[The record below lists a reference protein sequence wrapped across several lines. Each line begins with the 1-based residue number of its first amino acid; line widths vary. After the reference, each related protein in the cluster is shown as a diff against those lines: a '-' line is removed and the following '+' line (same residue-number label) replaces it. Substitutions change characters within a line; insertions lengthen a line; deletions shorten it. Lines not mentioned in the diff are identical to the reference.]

1 MAPPN
6 LLTALRGCS
15 ELVPETAELE
25 VVRRFRPRHVNL
37 SAARITAAA
46 QQPEHAR
53 IVDDAVAWAQKD
65 LGKGKNRKA
74 VAMRAVERLAVE
86 FTQEML
92 GLCEGRVS
100 IEVDGRLAFKKKQLV
115 DKARSLVGQLE
126 ELGIAKDRVLAK
138 IPATWEGIEAAA
150 ELQQKHG
157 IGCHLTL
164 VFGMHQLAA
173 AADAGVLVVTP
184 AAGRITDFHKKDS
197 SGDYRADD
205 DPAIALVAAMDEYVR
220 RHAYPATVMAGMFR
234 GLDQAVALAGC
245 PMLTLPPA
253 ILEELEQREGVVEPR
268 LGKEG
273 AAERAAD
280 KIAVDAA
287 RFIQMHK
294 QDACASSK
302 LHAGVQN
309 LSWAMV
315 SQEKQLGDW
324 ILARQD
330 EAAKSSTIALFQTW
344 DYDGDG
350 YIDRE
355 EWSGTEEVFNALDRD
370 KNGRISLEEMAIG
383 LGAPYKRDD

>member
-1 MAPPN
+1 MKDWN
-6 LLTALRGCS
+6 LLRALGSCS

-25 VVRRFRPRHVNL
+25 VVKRYAPKHVNL
-37 SAARITAAA
+37 SASRITSAA

-53 IVDDAVAWAQKD
+53 IVDDAIAWAQKD

-86 FTQEML
+86 FAQEML
-92 GLCEGRVS
+92 GLCAGRVS
-100 IEVDGRLAFKKKQLV
+100 VEVDGRLAYKKKQIV
-115 DKARSLVGQLE
+115 DKARWLVGQLE

-150 ELQQKHG
+150 ELKNKHG

-164 VFGMHQLAA
+164 VFGLHQVAA
-173 AADAGVLVVTP
+173 AADAGVSVISP
-184 AAGRITDFHKKDS
+184 AAGRITDFHKKDA
-197 SGDYRADD
+197 SGEYRADD
-205 DPAIALVAAMDEYVR
+205 DPAVAAVAAMDDYLA
-220 RHAYPATVMAGMFR
+220 RHGYDAQVMASMFR
-234 GLDQAVALAGC
+234 GLEQAVALAGC

-253 ILEELEQREGVVEPR
+253 ILEELEQRDGAVEPR
-268 LGKEG
+268 LHRDG

-280 KIAVDAA
+280 KLAVDAG
-287 RFIQMHK
+287 RFSQLHK
-294 QDACASSK
+294 DDACASQK
-302 LHAGVQN
+302 LQAGVQN

-315 SQEKQLGDW
+315 SQEKQLADW
-324 ILARQD
+324 IVTRQD
-330 EAAKSSTIALFQTW
+330 QAAESSTMALFETW

-383 LGAPYKRDD
+383 LGAPFKRE